1 MKSLPIPFIITGKGF
16 SLAAVY
22 GTWAGIGITL
32 YPYINAMTL
41 TKLSTKKNDGWV
53 ICKTRNERAKKVIGQ
68 DEPCKKTRTY
78 LKI

>member
-22 GTWAGIGITL
+22 GTWAGISITL

-41 TKLSTKKNDGWV
+41 TKLSTKKNDG
-53 ICKTRNERAKKVIGQ
+53 
-68 DEPCKKTRTY
+68 
-78 LKI
+78 